1 MLVITKDIKNL
12 LIKQEEMLINATKIL
27 KTGGYIIYC
36 VCSIISAEGEK
47 QIKKFLNEFKNFIPI
62 DKFDSI
68 KQFGKIIKDFPA
80 LLITQ
85 QFFQEKG
92 GVDGFFIACL
102 KKKDEKYNKKN

>member
-1 MLVITKDIKNL
+1 MNFKILFL
-12 LIKQEEMLINATKIL
+12 LIN
-27 KTGGYIIYC
+27 
-36 VCSIISAEGEK
+36 
-47 QIKKFLNEFKNFIPI
+47 
-62 DKFDSI
+62 FDSI

-92 GVDGFFIACL
+92 GLDGFFIACL